1 MTATRLTSEM
11 DGFTFTITITV
22 DVHPR
27 SREEQDRE
35 DEEVTDAELARII
48 ADAGAE
54 ELAGTAGEEEATDD
68 QFEEEQARVMAEKL
82 LEALGPPAPSA
93 PEPAQVEPLE
103 DAVVGAVSGA
113 LEEVVTPEMAE
124 LRALQS
130 AEKECQYPSPARQ
143 PLCMESGAAP
153 PPGVKA
159 IEPKPRKT
167 KASPRPPTPDPDEKP
182 DPAAEESKQERMLR
196 SELALKIPIAE
207 RRLQLTAKQRIDNR
221 EQYGHCQTLQTWGLG
236 DLQTYYGYLKD
247 AIQSTA

>member
-1 MTATRLTSEM
+1 MTATKLTREQN
-11 DGFTFTITITV
+11 GFRVTITV
-22 DVHPR
+22 DVEPIL

-68 QFEEEQARVMAEKL
+68 QSEEEQARVMAEKL

-93 PEPAQVEPLE
+93 QAPAQVEPLE

-124 LRALQS
+124 LRALQ
-130 AEKECQYPSPARQ
+130 ATEK
-143 PLCMESGAAP
+143 
-153 PPGVKA
+153 
-159 IEPKPRKT
+159 KPRKT
-167 KASPRPPTPDPDEKP
+167 RASPRPPAPDPDERP
-182 DPAAEESKQERMLR
+182 DPAAEGSKRERMLR

-207 RRLQLTAKQRIDNR
+207 RRLQLTAKHRIDNR
-221 EQYGHCQTLQTWGLG
+221 EQAGHCQTLQTWVLA
-236 DLQTYYGYLKD
+236 DLQTYYDHLKD
-247 AIQSTA
+247 AIRQKGIV